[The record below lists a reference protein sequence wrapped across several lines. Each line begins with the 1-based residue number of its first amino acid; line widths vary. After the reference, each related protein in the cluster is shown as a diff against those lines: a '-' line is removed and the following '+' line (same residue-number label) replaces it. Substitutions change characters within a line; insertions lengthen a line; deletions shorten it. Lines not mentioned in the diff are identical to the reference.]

1 MYKYKG
7 QGRIF
12 LKCGTNFVL
21 FGTKISKK
29 NNLKQ
34 KSYKNFGKKNGISL
48 YKTRSDYEYKL
59 ATLYLILKI
68 SIFKLFFTFFN
79 EYSKRKILIYKV
91 SQGIV
96 IINKDKNY
104 GYLR

>member
-1 MYKYKG
+1 MTLTKFKFDWTCTNIKV

-34 KSYKNFGKKNGISL
+34 KSYKDFSF
-48 YKTRSDYEYKL
+48 
-59 ATLYLILKI
+59 LKI
-68 SIFKLFFTFFN
+68 CKCVNSHKT
-79 EYSKRKILIYKV
+79 
-91 SQGIV
+91 
-96 IINKDKNY
+96 
-104 GYLR
+104 